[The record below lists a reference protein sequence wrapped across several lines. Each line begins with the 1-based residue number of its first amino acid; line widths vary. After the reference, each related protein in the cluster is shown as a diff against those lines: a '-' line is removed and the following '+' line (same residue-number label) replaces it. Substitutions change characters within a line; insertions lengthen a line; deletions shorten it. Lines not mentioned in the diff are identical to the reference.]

1 MATTYEK
8 IATTTLG
15 SSASSITVSSIPS
28 TFTDIR
34 LVLVGK
40 GNGGEIYPEGYLNSD
55 TSGNYSSTT
64 IYSSGTSAASG
75 RNVSSTRF
83 IASGAR
89 YPDDTYYTMLT
100 IDIFSYAGSTYKTLL
115 TTSSTDKNTTGGIG
129 RIISLWRST
138 SAITSITITDGG
150 AGFGW
155 AVGTTATIYGILKA

>member
-1 MATTYEK
+1 
-8 IATTTLG
+8 
-15 SSASSITVSSIPS
+15 
-28 TFTDIR
+28 
-34 LVLVGK
+34 
-40 GNGGEIYPEGYLNSD
+40 
-55 TSGNYSSTT
+55 
-64 IYSSGTSAASG
+64 
-75 RNVSSTRF
+75 
-83 IASGAR
+83 
-89 YPDDTYYTMLT
+89 MLT